1 MLSTQNYVIST
12 TVNGVYVSSIK
23 RMTNPDATAGEAM
36 SIYLP
41 AHAAVSPLLRG
52 YLRRKV
58 HDSLLWRRVYQRA
71 IVAAA
76 AAPLAP

>member
-1 MLSTQNYVIST
+1 M
-12 TVNGVYVSSIK
+12 YVSGIK
-23 RMTNPDATAGEAM
+23 RMTNPDAATAGEAM

-41 AHAAVSPLLRG
+41 AHAAVSPLRG

-71 IVAAA
+71 IVAACRCTRSL
-76 AAPLAP
+76 PKEQSI